1 MVTTC
6 LKKQQGNCTEFVV
19 PKTDNTKE
27 EKKAYLVSHA
37 LNPDDILTD
46 NSADSEDSDINDDT
60 EVSLESLES
69 ESDGEVYSSELNE
82 PQNKDQDQGNGEH
95 GLQVWTCVKDA
106 TENNCEETREEF
118 EQAHRSDQINEHTET
133 TDRSCWR
140 EPTHDANRKD
150 EPVIDVNSIAVLVKL
165 REVSFN

>member
-1 MVTTC
+1 M
-6 LKKQQGNCTEFVV
+6 
-19 PKTDNTKE
+19 
-27 EKKAYLVSHA
+27 VSHA

-95 GLQVWTCVKDA
+95 GLQV
-106 TENNCEETREEF
+106 
-118 EQAHRSDQINEHTET
+118 
-133 TDRSCWR
+133 
-140 EPTHDANRKD
+140 
-150 EPVIDVNSIAVLVKL
+150 
-165 REVSFN
+165 